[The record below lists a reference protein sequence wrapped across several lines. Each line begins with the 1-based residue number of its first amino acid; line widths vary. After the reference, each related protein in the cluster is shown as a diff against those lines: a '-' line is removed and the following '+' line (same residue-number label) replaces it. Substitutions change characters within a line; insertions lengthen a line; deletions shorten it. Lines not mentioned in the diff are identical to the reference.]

1 MRVLLNIFQGFWL
14 ELSLQTTQ
22 KNCHAEERGPN
33 AHVGKVSRLELEVKL
48 GLVDSVFHLLKSALR
63 YRELMISREMRLHSR
78 RLSLATLK
86 KEVSPQRFVAE
97 IISRSYAV
105 K

>member
-1 MRVLLNIFQGFWL
+1 M

-22 KNCHAEERGPN
+22 KNRHAEERGPN

-48 GLVDSVFHLLKSALR
+48 GLVDSVFHLLKSAR

-97 IISRSYAV
+97 IIMQNLCCEIDFSLTLRS
-105 K
+105 